1 MNEWDNK
8 GCVTCR
14 QKWLTGEGL
23 IKLGVSDER
32 HASLHYCSS
41 CKTFWEQYERF
52 VDTIAEDEAAR
63 VYGRETV
70 SNLLELQSNFDPQ
83 NALEAS
89 LVESQSGRI
98 PFVKFI
104 EEMLKSDVFVL
115 SSDEVNAS
123 SFNPVQYE
131 RSGEVFVAAFTSLER
146 TKRIAKQFPYCL
158 AIKASELL
166 SRISPK
172 VGVVLNP
179 GWNAGFELPASG
191 VNGIRRDFLR

>member
-1 MNEWDNK
+1 MAEWDNK
-8 GCVTCR
+8 GCATCR
-14 QKWLTGEGL
+14 QKWLSGEGL
-23 IKLGVSDER
+23 TKLGISDDR

-41 CKTFWEQYERF
+41 CNTFWEQHERY
-52 VDTIAEDEAAR
+52 VDTISEDEAAR
-63 VYGRETV
+63 VYGRDTV
-70 SNLLELQSNFDPQ
+70 SNRIELQSSFDPQ
-83 NALEAS
+83 NPLEAS

-104 EEMLKSDVFVL
+104 EQMLKSDVFVM
-115 SSDEVNAS
+115 SSDEVDGN

-146 TKRIAKQFPYCL
+146 TKRLAKQFPYCL
-158 AIKASELL
+158 AIRASELL

-179 GWNAGFELPASG
+179 GWSAGFELPASG
-191 VNGIRRDFLR
+191 IDGIRRDFLH